1 MFTREETMLK
11 SLTGAVLA
19 VALTFATTA
28 SAEMTAMEKDLY
40 EAAKSEGELTWYIA
54 QYGTKEA
61 EAIGLDFAAAY
72 PGVKVNVIRTTGQVA
87 YARLTQDIRAGV
99 AQCDVF
105 SATDIGHLVTLKAD
119 GKLLQYVP
127 ENASKLRK
135 PYLNLDPDGYYHTT
149 SANPTIMVYNTD
161 LVTAAD
167 APTNWTDLNDPKWAG
182 KIAVSHPG
190 YSGSTGSWAVLMK
203 KLYGSEFFEK
213 LNELDPLI
221 GRSLIDPPTVVTK
234 GERAIG
240 ISSLATATRLKLNG
254 NPIEIVYP
262 TDGAKLALSGTG
274 LLWNAP
280 HPNAA
285 KLFLNYLLSVRADT
299 LMVEQGQQP
308 LRPEVPPPPGVKALD
323 EIPLGALTETEVV
336 EQVPDIIV
344 EWRDIFGG

>member
-1 MFTREETMLK
+1 MLK
-11 SLTGAVLA
+11 ALIGTALA
-19 VALTFATTA
+19 AALTIATSA
-28 SAEMTAMEKDLY
+28 SAEMTPLETTLY
-40 EAAKSEGELTWYIA
+40 EAAKKEGELTWYIA

-61 EAIGLDFAAAY
+61 EELGQDFTAAY

-87 YARLTQDIRAGV
+87 YARLTQDIRADV

-105 SATDIGHLVTLKAD
+105 SATDIGHLVTLKAEK
-119 GKLLQYVP
+119 KLMQYVP
-127 ENASKLRK
+127 ENAPKLRK
-135 PYLNLDPDGYYHTT
+135 PYLGLDPDGYYHTT
-149 SANPTIMVYNTD
+149 SANPTVMVYNTN
-161 LVTAAD
+161 LVKAAD
-167 APTNWTDLNDPKWAG
+167 APTNWTDLNDLKWKG
-182 KIAVSHPG
+182 KVAVSHPG

-203 KLYGSEFFEK
+203 KLYGPEFFEK

-221 GRSLIDPPTVVTK
+221 GRSLIDPPTMVTK
-234 GERAIG
+234 GERSMG
-240 ISSLATATRLKLNG
+240 ISSLATVTRLKLNG

-285 KLFLNYLLSVRADT
+285 KLFLNYILSVRADT
-299 LMVEQGQQP
+299 LLVEQGQQP

-323 EIPLGALTETEVV
+323 EIPIGVLTEQEVV
-336 EQVPDIIV
+336 EQVPGIIV

>member
-1 MFTREETMLK
+1 MLK
-11 SLTGAVLA
+11 VLIGAVMAAALA
-19 VALTFATTA
+19 IGASA
-28 SAEMTAMEKDLY
+28 SAEMTDQEKTLY
-40 EAAKSEGELTWYIA
+40 EAAKKEGEVTWYIA

-61 EAIGLDFAAAY
+61 EQIGQDFTAAY

-87 YARLTQDIRAGV
+87 YARLTQDIRAEV

-105 SATDIGHLVTLKAD
+105 SATDIGHLVSLKAE
-119 GKLLQYVP
+119 GKLMQYVP

-135 PYLNLDPDGYYHTT
+135 PYLNLDPDGYYYTT
-149 SANPTIMVYNTD
+149 SANPTVMVYNTN
-161 LVTAAD
+161 LVKPAD

-203 KLYGSEFFEK
+203 KLYGPEFFEK
-213 LNELDPLI
+213 LEALDPLI
-221 GRSLIDPPTVVTK
+221 GRSLIDPPTVVTA
-234 GERAIG
+234 GERAMG

-262 TDGAKLALSGTG
+262 TDGAKLTLSGTG

-285 KLFLNYLLSVRADT
+285 KLFLNYILSIRADT
-299 LMVEQGQQP
+299 LLVHLGQQP
-308 LRPEVPPPPGVKALD
+308 LRPEVPPSAGVKALD
-323 EIPLGALTETEVV
+323 EIPIGVLTEQEVV
-336 EQVPDIIV
+336 EQVPGIIV
-344 EWRDIFGG
+344 EWRDVFGG